1 MIYAFF
7 ANGFE
12 ETEAITSIDI
22 IRRAGLDVKLIS
34 ITNDLM
40 VTGSHGITI
49 KAEALFEE
57 TNFDDAELLLLP
69 GGMPGTKNLDAHAGL
84 CELLQNSAEQGIK
97 LAAICAAPSVFG
109 NLGLLNGEKATCYPG
124 FEEYLIG
131 AETSKDNVVVSSNQY
146 ITSRGVGTA
155 IDFGLKIVEILK
167 DKKIADELAAAIIYK

>member
-12 ETEAITSIDI
+12 ETEAIAPIDI

-34 ITNDLM
+34 VTNELM

-49 KAEALFEE
+49 KTEALFSE
-57 TNFDDAELLLLP
+57 TDFSDAELLLLP

-84 CELLQNSAEQGIK
+84 CELLQDSAEQGIK
-97 LAAICAAPSVFG
+97 MAAICAAPSVFG

-131 AETSKDNVVVSSNQY
+131 AEVSTENVVVSSNQF
-146 ITSRGVGTA
+146 ITSRGAGTA
-155 IDFGLKIVEILK
+155 MEFGLKIVEVMK
-167 DKKIADELAAAIIYK
+167 GAKIAEELASAIIYK